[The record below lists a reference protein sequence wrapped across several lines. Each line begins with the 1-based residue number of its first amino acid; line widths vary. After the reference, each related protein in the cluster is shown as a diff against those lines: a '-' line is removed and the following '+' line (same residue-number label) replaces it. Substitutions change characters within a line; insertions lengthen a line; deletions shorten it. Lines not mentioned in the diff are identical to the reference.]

1 MNSGQFDC
9 GYLTLP
15 LTSGGRRRA
24 VTPAEPMM
32 NAAAASGGSMDPVF
46 RLRRAELSYNLTL
59 PGEEQP
65 AANDISEEYRGVS
78 LMLGVALLLLWG
90 VMSLARRYEQSL
102 AWVNQS
108 FNEGFKLTGQLGVI
122 LEALNH
128 LGVDQ
133 HAFLSTG
140 DKTFQDGV
148 IESAET
154 LEIEMSM
161 LNSQTAGNS
170 LRQSLVND
178 LSRSIEQVIASVGRS
193 DAIRDAGGKKAAIA
207 YFASQADPLSNAKS
221 QANQLRIEIIRSI
234 ADRISKAHANST
246 LLGIIGST
254 MSAPLRPWA
263 RLLPAAAESAAAH

>member
-1 MNSGQFDC
+1 
-9 GYLTLP
+9 
-15 LTSGGRRRA
+15 
-24 VTPAEPMM
+24 MM